1 VAFLPV
7 ALIFLVVG
15 GFLSARFVTRF
26 EMKLVLLASMISL
39 AAGFVLLSRITVG
52 TSYFLDLL
60 PSMLVAAFGAAL
72 AFTAFNIAALSG
84 AKQGEEGLASGLV
97 NTSTQVGGPIGLAI
111 AVTIATTA
119 AAALAGQLQPTAA
132 TVTGFGYAFLGDA
145 VLAGIGLVF
154 ALTLTRPKLAQEAT
168 PPAPQAEKKE
178 AMEIRKIMV
187 AVDGSENGYRAAQT
201 AIKLAKD
208 YHAELVVLRVV
219 TVPTAL
225 TPAGNRAG
233 GSAILKEFYDYAD
246 KDAKDYVDRLANEAK
261 SLGVPLAKGEV
272 VRAESSPASAISDK
286 AKNEGVDLIV
296 IGTRGLDRPKRLLL
310 GSVSSGVVANS
321 SSQVLVVK

>member
-1 VAFLPV
+1 V
-7 ALIFLVVG
+7 
-15 GFLSARFVTRF
+15 
-26 EMKLVLLASMISL
+26 
-39 AAGFVLLSRITVG
+39 
-52 TSYFLDLL
+52 
-60 PSMLVAAFGAAL
+60 
-72 AFTAFNIAALSG
+72 
-84 AKQGEEGLASGLV
+84 
-97 NTSTQVGGPIGLAI
+97 GLAI

-119 AAALAGQLQPTAA
+119 ATALAGQLQPTAA
-132 TVTGFGYAFLGDA
+132 TVAGFGYAFLGDA
-145 VLAGIGLVF
+145 VIAGVGFVF
-154 ALTLTRPKLAQEAT
+154 ALTLRRPKLEQE
-168 PPAPQAEKKE
+168 PVSVAPHTTSEKKE

-233 GSAILKEFYDYAD
+233 GSAILKEFYDFAD
-246 KDAKDYVDRLANEAK
+246 KDAKDYVERLAGEAK
-261 SLGVPLAKGEV
+261 SQGISLAKGEI
-272 VRAESSPASAISDK
+272 VRAESSPATAITEK
-286 AKNEGVDLIV
+286 AKSEGIDLIV